1 MYNSEVIK
9 KPTSI
14 GTMVSISIRYNLII
28 LIKVAQRLEYKNH
41 FNMIIG

>member
-14 GTMVSISIRYNLII
+14 GTIVSISIRYNLTI